1 MKFATFKTG
10 ILSLSILFIAQ
21 FSHAVVAHPE
31 LVNTTAPL
39 TTTVSKP
46 AVTVTTVTK
55 SSPIEKA
62 IQQQKTEKKLHP
74 EENLK
79 VLTAIKVRP
88 SQNFFAEQNQ
98 SFSRFLQSFFFSSNS

>member
-10 ILSLSILFIAQ
+10 ILSLSILFTAQ
-21 FSHAVVAHPE
+21 FSNAVVAHPE
-31 LVNTTAPL
+31 LVNNNARLTATAP
-39 TTTVSKP
+39 KP
-46 AVTVTTVTK
+46 SVAVIK

-62 IQQQKTEKKLHP
+62 IQQQKTEKSLHP

-88 SQNFFAEQNQ
+88 SQNFFADQNQ
-98 SFSRFLQSFFFSSNS
+98 SFTRFLQNFFFSSNS